1 MRPRLIVF
9 DLDGTLAPPA
19 GGISPAACA
28 HLRDLRA
35 MGVRIAIASG
45 KPAFYLA
52 GFFRMAGLPDL
63 ILIGENGLETL
74 FGIDLPPKKRTVF
87 PLSPEVKEALT
98 RVRAEID
105 AALGDAVYYQP
116 NTVAVTPCP
125 RDLRELDTVEE
136 ILARGGYRE
145 FLDAYR
151 FAFCFDILPR
161 GASKA
166 EGVRALGK
174 ELGIPAAE
182 TVAVGNEDNDYPMF
196 EYAGLSL
203 GIRVPDR
210 TRVDRNFDSIEEALV
225 YLKGLCH
232 ERTPS

>member
-1 MRPRLIVF
+1 MKYKAVLF
-9 DLDGTLAPPA
+9 DLDGTLAPPD
-19 GGISPAACA
+19 GGIGEATLSR
-28 HLRDLRA
+28 LRTLALR
-35 MGVRIAIASG
+35 GVRIAIASG

-52 GFFRMAGLPDL
+52 GFFRMANFHDV

-74 FGIDLPPKKRTVF
+74 FGTDLPPKKRTVF

-145 FLDAYR
+145 LLDAYR
-151 FAFCFDILPR
+151 FSFCFDILPR

-232 ERTPS
+232 ERTSS

>member
-1 MRPRLIVF
+1 MKPRLIVF
-9 DLDGTLAPPA
+9 DLDGTLAPPD
-19 GGISPAACA
+19 GGLTQETVGM
-28 HLRDLRA
+28 LRELASRD
-35 MGVRIAIASG
+35 VRIAIASG

-52 GFFRMAGLPDL
+52 GFFRMANFHDV

-74 FGIDLPPKKRTVF
+74 FGTDLPPKKRTAF
-87 PLSPEVKEALT
+87 PLSPEVKAALA

-105 AALGDAVYYQP
+105 RALGDAVYYQP

-125 RDLRELDTVEE
+125 LAEGGLDRVEE
-136 ILARGGYRE
+136 IIEAGGYRSL
-145 FLDAYR
+145 LDVYR

-166 EGVRALGK
+166 EGIRALGR

-196 EYAGLSL
+196 EYAALAL
-203 GIRVPDR
+203 GIRVPDPLQ
-210 TRVDRNFDSIEEALV
+210 VDRNFGSIEEALDF
-225 YLKGLCH
+225 LLALTEGGA
-232 ERTPS
+232 P